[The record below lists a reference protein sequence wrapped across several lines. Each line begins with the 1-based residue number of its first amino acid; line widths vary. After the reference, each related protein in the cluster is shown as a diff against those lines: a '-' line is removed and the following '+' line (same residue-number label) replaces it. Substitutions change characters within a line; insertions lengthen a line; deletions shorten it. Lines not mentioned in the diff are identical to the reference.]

1 MALNGFKEYPEDNFQ
16 TYILRQYGPTLYKH
30 FFEGYSLKFLGI
42 HPKSTHSD
50 WAKVGINRAII
61 NDNAQMQTLFQLLK
75 STITQNNAPPQRFI
89 YPTGGMQD
97 AWDKVA
103 DEIRAL
109 GGQIVTEES
118 VTMLHKG
125 KTVQAVEIG
134 DETIEISDIV
144 WTAPINLAAKQLE
157 LPKA

>member
-1 MALNGFKEYPEDNFQ
+1 
-16 TYILRQYGPTLYKH
+16 
-30 FFEGYSLKFLGI
+30 
-42 HPKSTHSD
+42 
-50 WAKVGINRAII
+50 
-61 NDNAQMQTLFQLLK
+61 MQTLFQLLK

-125 KTVQAVEIG
+125 KTVHAVEIG

-144 WTAPINLAAKQLE
+144 WTAPINLAAKQLD
-157 LPKA
+157 LPSADLDYLGLLLFNVMVEDETTSRDYQWCYYGETNLLINRRIDTAISVSIPALQTASATAAS